1 MSKSAP
7 NSLPDLQCACANLR
21 RAARLVTQ
29 LYSLEMGSHIDPA
42 QFALLS
48 TLSHLPGTCQAPLG
62 RILGLDKTTLSRNL
76 SVLQR
81 KGWISLNRSEDLR
94 EKVWYLTP
102 AGEKILTDAK
112 PGWQRAQA
120 RLHAAM
126 SPAQWQSMSKIVGQV
141 AEAAISA
148 SR

>member
-1 MSKSAP
+1 MPKAAP

-29 LYSLEMGSHIDPA
+29 LYSHEMGSHIDPA

-48 TLSHLPGTCQAPLG
+48 TLSHLPGTSQAPLG

-81 KGWISLNRSEDLR
+81 KGWIVPERSEDLR

-102 AGEKILTDAK
+102 AGEQIIKETK

-120 RLHAAM
+120 RLLAAM

-148 SR
+148 R